1 MAGFRTRRQFVT
13 AAGSKLADNRVSFE
27 LEGVDGKDYIAID
40 TSDGSEVMTLSAGGS
55 SGQLLRVEASKMRYA
70 ASGTMAIL
78 AEDPT
83 ATNPVFVPNATDED
97 TGIGWAAADALSL
110 VAGSVE
116 AIRCVEDSSAATIQ
130 FGQDTY
136 DPMIQ
141 QASGTA
147 AGSVGYSFKGDTDTG
162 MSSGAGSNQ
171 FALVSNGANKL
182 TIESDGAAAGSAYS
196 ISNHEFE
203 ANNGSR
209 FIAFDI
215 QNTTSAINFGGSGL
229 GSANKKEMTIGSHA
243 VSNICFSKYGI
254 AYQKFQLGQINS
266 WNDDQ
271 TNGNRTV
278 YLDDSNTDLNVQFQM
293 GNVGMIE
300 LVDNVDKIKLWGL
313 PGFGSVVTFTL
324 RIKQHAS
331 AAKTLSYSTIEYS
344 TGAPGS
350 SALSGTTTF
359 TWAGG
364 APHVMSTGTGDIDIV
379 QFTAFCDTANNI
391 DVYASVIGQNFS

>member
-1 MAGFRTRRQFVT
+1 QP
-13 AAGSKLADNRVSFE
+13 VS
-27 LEGVDGKDYIAID
+27 
-40 TSDGSEVMTLSAGGS
+40 SDA
-55 SGQLLRVEASKMRYA
+55 
-70 ASGTMAIL
+70 
-78 AEDPT
+78 
-83 ATNPVFVPNATDED
+83 D
-97 TGIGWAAADALSL
+97 TGIGAAAADQLSL
-110 VAGSVE
+110 IAGGVE
-116 AIRCVEDSSAATIQ
+116 GVRIVEDTAVTIQ
-130 FGQDTY
+130 FGQDNY

-278 YLDDSNTDLNVQFQM
+278 YLNDSNTDLNVQFQM

-379 QFTAFCDTANNI
+379 QFTAFCDTTNNV